1 MVKTPGHPRARSRD
15 YVFEHILVMEAHL
28 QRFLLPGENVHHK
41 NGVRNDNRLENLEL
55 WTKPQPPGTRVED
68 AIAWAWE
75 ILDRYGELE

>member
-1 MVKTPGHPRARSRD
+1 
-15 YVFEHILVMEAHL
+15 
-28 QRFLLPGENVHHK
+28 LPGENVYHR

-75 ILDRYGELE
+75 ILDRYGELD